1 MPVTQAKVLEVQRL
15 IKLGDL
21 SFRKIARMV
30 GIGRGTVGQI
40 ASGKRLAWPDR
51 VRAAD
56 NRAYRHAG
64 PIARCPECGGRVY
77 IPCLLCHVRALKRI
91 DRRGS

>member
-1 MPVTQAKVLEVQRL
+1 MPVTQAKVLEAQRL
-15 IKLGDL
+15 IQLGEL
-21 SFRKIARMV
+21 SYRKIARMV
-30 GIGRGTVGQI
+30 GLGRGTIGQI

-51 VRAAD
+51 VRGGE
-56 NRAYRHAG
+56 NRAYRCSG

-77 IPCLLCHVRALKRI
+77 MPCLLCHVRALKRI